1 MNKENMGML
10 REKGNTYKDINHNV
24 FVSIYLADVAE
35 ETDES
40 EANVEEV
47 NSLYF
52 QIDDNIFI
60 VPCCIHI
67 SVLTL
72 L

>member
-1 MNKENMGML
+1 MGML
-10 REKGNTYKDINHNV
+10 RKKKKYLKRYKSQC
-24 FVSIYLADVAE
+24 FWFIYLADVAE

-60 VPCCIHI
+60 VPCYIHI